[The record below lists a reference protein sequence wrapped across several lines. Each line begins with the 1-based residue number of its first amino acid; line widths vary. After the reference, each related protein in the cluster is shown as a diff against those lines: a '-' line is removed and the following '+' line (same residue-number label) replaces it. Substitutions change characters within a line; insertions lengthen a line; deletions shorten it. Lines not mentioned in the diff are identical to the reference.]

1 MKAMVYAAGLMAA
14 VVAAPSSATEL
25 KTFNQQISY
34 SVGYKVGKSLKAGE
48 GDLKLD
54 LDIVKQ
60 AITDVMTGAPLK
72 MTDDEMKA
80 AFMQLQKERQAK
92 AQKGK

>member
-1 MKAMVYAAGLMAA
+1 MKAMVYAAGLMAV

-54 LDIVKQ
+54 LDILKQ

-80 AFMQLQKERQAK
+80 AFMKLQRDRQAK
-92 AQKGK
+92 AQMGK